1 MLALL
6 QVTVLDSVL
15 QGLMRSIKIVLVVI
29 LISIFLDAILQ
40 GILDE
45 EPLRKT
51 FLVLG
56 GRMSCLK

>member
-15 QGLMRSIKIVLVVI
+15 QGMRSKIVLVVI

>member
-15 QGLMRSIKIVLVVI
+15 QGMRSKIVLVVI

-51 FLVLG
+51 FLVFG
-56 GRMSCLK
+56 GRLSCLK